1 VTFDRNQPDPINS
14 SIVQNANQPPSSPIT
29 ETSNAASAPEVTI
42 TSQQL
47 PPGPDNPTWGLG
59 AALLVLFGS
68 LILMFVMPLIF
79 VLPYAAMKGLDSFD
93 PLGRTSILLQVLAL
107 FPTHLLTFALVWMVV
122 TRFGRYPF
130 KEAIG
135 WGWVRGVRLW
145 SCIGLGI
152 LLFIVGSGI
161 AKLLGGDKPTQ
172 LEQIINSSLAARYAI
187 SFLAV
192 FTAPLVEELIYR
204 GVLYAPLQRLL
215 GVPAAV
221 AIVLLLFTGIHVPQY
236 WPNFGVI
243 VAVGL
248 LSIVLTLLRAFS
260 GRLLPCVVVH
270 FVFNGVQ
277 AVLLVAEPH
286 LHRFITP
293 VDPTVPT
300 ALIVPLLHQL
310 T

>member
-1 VTFDRNQPDPINS
+1 M
-14 SIVQNANQPPSSPIT
+14 QNANQPPSSQ
-29 ETSNAASAPEVTI
+29 TSESSNLAAPAEVGI
-42 TSQQL
+42 PPQL
-47 PPGPDNPTWGLG
+47 PPFGPDNPPWGFG
-59 AALLVLFGS
+59 AALLVLAAS
-68 LILMFVMPLIF
+68 LVLMFMMPLIF
-79 VLPYAAMKGLDSFD
+79 VLPYAAMKGLNNFD
-93 PLGRTSILLQVLAL
+93 PLDRTSILLQVLAL
-107 FPTHLLTFALVWMVV
+107 FPTHLFTFAIVWAVV
-122 TRFGRYPF
+122 TRFGRYSF

-145 SCIGLGI
+145 SCIGLGV
-152 LLFIVGSGI
+152 LLFLMGSAI

-204 GVLYAPLQRLL
+204 GVLYAPLQRLV

-221 AIVLLLFTGIHVPQY
+221 VIVLVLFTGIHVPQY

-260 GRLLPCVVVH
+260 GRLLPCIVVH
-270 FVFNGVQ
+270 LVFNGVQ
-277 AVLLVAEPH
+277 AALLVAEPH

-293 VDPTVPT
+293 VDPPIPPG
-300 ALIVPLLHQL
+300 LIVPLISQL
-310 T
+310 M

>member
-1 VTFDRNQPDPINS
+1 
-14 SIVQNANQPPSSPIT
+14 VQNANH
-29 ETSNAASAPEVTI
+29 SAPSP
-42 TSQQL
+42 TSTL
-47 PPGPDNPTWGLG
+47 ASPTDAPTFTPIPIGPDNPSWGLG
-59 AALLVLFGS
+59 QALLVWVGS
-68 LILMFVMPLIF
+68 LVLMFAVPVAFI
-79 VLPYAAMKGLDSFD
+79 LPYAIMKGAKFD
-93 PLGRTSILLQVLAL
+93 PLDKTSILLQVLAL

-122 TRFGRYPF
+122 TRVGRYSF

-145 SCIGLGI
+145 SCIGLGVV
-152 LLFIVGSGI
+152 LFIIGSLI
-161 AKLLGGDKPTQ
+161 AKALGGDKPTQ

-187 SFLAV
+187 SFMAV

-204 GVLYAPLQRLL
+204 GVLYAPLQRLV
-215 GVPAAV
+215 GVPSAV
-221 AIVLLLFTGIHVPQY
+221 VIVLVLFTGIHVPQY

-260 GRLLPCVVVH
+260 GRLLPCIVVH

-277 AVLLVAEPH
+277 AALLVAEPQ

-293 VDPTVPT
+293 VDPAIPP
-300 ALIVPLLHQL
+300 ALILPVLNQL
-310 T
+310 I